1 MYDLIQQ
8 YFIDFEE
15 ASKITQISIG
25 ISLSI
30 LMTLISRL
38 LLRGPV
44 MKVISSSDNLYDD
57 RIFSLATPLL
67 NVGVFL
73 SLIHI

>member
-57 RIFSLATPLL
+57 TELVKCFEKTM
-67 NVGVFL
+67 VYM
-73 SLIHI
+73 

>member
-25 ISLSI
+25 IPFPHL
-30 LMTLISRL
+30 T
-38 LLRGPV
+38 V
-44 MKVISSSDNLYDD
+44 K
-57 RIFSLATPLL
+57 
-67 NVGVFL
+67 
-73 SLIHI
+73 HE

>member
-1 MYDLIQQ
+1 MYDLIQK

-57 RIFSLATPLL
+57 TELVKCFEKTM
-67 NVGVFL
+67 VYM
-73 SLIHI
+73 